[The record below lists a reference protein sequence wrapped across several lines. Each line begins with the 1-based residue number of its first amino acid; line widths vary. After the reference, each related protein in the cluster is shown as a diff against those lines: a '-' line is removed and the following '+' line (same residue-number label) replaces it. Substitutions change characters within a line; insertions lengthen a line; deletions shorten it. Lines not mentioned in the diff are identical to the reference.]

1 MLSGAM
7 QTLAGRDADMWAE
20 APDATSQRR
29 VASCPVRER
38 PRISWMRGDA
48 PPRISF
54 GRLRSRALG
63 QVPPHRRR
71 EPGMIYAGV
80 DIAKTDHVIGAVDER
95 GAEMCR
101 PMPFK
106 NTEAGL
112 ERAVAW
118 LEGLA
123 GSPSDVVVG
132 MEATGHYW
140 MACYSF
146 LVARGYSVAVIN
158 PMQVKAVR
166 KLKGL
171 DKVKNDRVDAW
182 LIAEALRIGQYD
194 ETRLATDEV
203 ASLRSLSRYLQSLRG
218 MVAELKTQCVCLMD
232 AHFPEYA
239 GIFSDMFGAGS
250 LARDVA
256 EASRRG
262 GKSAGYAARIKA
274 AARSSIGVRLGQ
286 EAASFQVKSLIR
298 QIEFADSECAKVEA
312 RVRALLDEVE
322 PLVLTIP
329 GVSYATGA
337 QIVSE
342 IGDVSRFRN
351 ASALVSYAGLNSSVS
366 QSGQFDSGGGPIT
379 KHGSPYLRRAL
390 WLAANRARQYD
401 PGLRAF
407 YDKKRAEGKPHR
419 VAVTAVARK
428 LCHIVFAVMRDQVP
442 YDPGRE

>member
-1 MLSGAM
+1 
-7 QTLAGRDADMWAE
+7 
-20 APDATSQRR
+20 
-29 VASCPVRER
+29 
-38 PRISWMRGDA
+38 
-48 PPRISF
+48 
-54 GRLRSRALG
+54 
-63 QVPPHRRR
+63 
-71 EPGMIYAGV
+71 MIYAGV
-80 DIAKTDHVIGAVDER
+80 DIARTDHVIGAVDER

-166 KLKGL
+166 KLKKL
-171 DKVKNDRVDAW
+171 DKVKNDRIDAW
-182 LIAEALRIGQYD
+182 LIAETLRIGQYD

-218 MVAELKTQCVCLMD
+218 MAAELKTQCVCLMD

-250 LARDVA
+250 RAVLSKSPLPFELARRRADSLARDIA

-274 AARSSIGVRLGQ
+274 A
-286 EAASFQVKSLIR
+286 FQVKSLIR

-312 RVRALLDEVE
+312 RVRDLLDEVE

-428 LCHIVFAVMRDQVP
+428 LCHIAFAVMRDQVP

>member
-1 MLSGAM
+1 
-7 QTLAGRDADMWAE
+7 
-20 APDATSQRR
+20 
-29 VASCPVRER
+29 
-38 PRISWMRGDA
+38 
-48 PPRISF
+48 
-54 GRLRSRALG
+54 
-63 QVPPHRRR
+63 
-71 EPGMIYAGV
+71 MIYAGV
-80 DIAKTDHVIGAVDER
+80 DIAKMDHVIGAVDER

-106 NTEAGL
+106 NTAAGF
-112 ERAVAW
+112 ERALAW

-123 GSPSDVVVG
+123 ESPSDVVVG

-158 PMQVKAVR
+158 PVQVKAVR
-166 KLKGL
+166 RLKGL
-171 DKVKNDRVDAW
+171 DRVKNDRIDAG

-203 ASLRSLSRYLQSLRG
+203 ASLRSLSRYLQSLRS

-232 AHFPEYA
+232 AYFPEYA

-250 LARDVA
+250 RAVLSKSPLPFELARRRADPLARDIA
-256 EASRRG
+256 EASRRP
-262 GKSAGYAARIKA
+262 GKSAG
-274 AARSSIGVRLGQ
+274 IGVRLGQ
-286 EAASFQVKSLIR
+286 EAASFQIKSLIR

-312 RVRALLDEVE
+312 RIKALLDEVE
-322 PLVLTIP
+322 PLVPTIP
-329 GVSYATGA
+329 GVSYVTGA

-342 IGDVSRFRN
+342 IGDASRFRN
-351 ASALVSYAGLNSSVS
+351 APALVSYAGLNSSVS

-407 YDKKRAEGKPHR
+407 YDRKRAEGKPHR

-442 YDPGRE
+442 YDPNRK

>member
-1 MLSGAM
+1 
-7 QTLAGRDADMWAE
+7 
-20 APDATSQRR
+20 
-29 VASCPVRER
+29 
-38 PRISWMRGDA
+38 
-48 PPRISF
+48 
-54 GRLRSRALG
+54 
-63 QVPPHRRR
+63 
-71 EPGMIYAGV
+71 MIYAGV

-250 LARDVA
+250 RAVLSKSPLPFELARRRADSLARDVA

-329 GVSYATGA
+329 GVVIRHGRPDRL
-337 QIVSE
+337 
-342 IGDVSRFRN
+342 GDRRRV
-351 ASALVSYAGLNSSVS
+351 ALPKRVRPGE
-366 QSGQFDSGGGPIT
+366 
-379 KHGSPYLRRAL
+379 LRRAEL
-390 WLAANRARQYD
+390 VGEPVRAVRQRRRPHNQARLAVPSPRFVAGGQPRQAVRPGAARL
-401 PGLRAF
+401 LRQEA
-407 YDKKRAEGKPHR
+407 RRGQAPPRGRHGRGEEAVPHR
-419 VAVTAVARK
+419 VRGDAR
-428 LCHIVFAVMRDQVP
+428 
-442 YDPGRE
+442 PGPVRPGEGIGRSMPDSSQAASPPASPCPKAFDIRFSRCNVRIICCSRKPTV

>member
-1 MLSGAM
+1 MFYCG
-7 QTLAGRDADMWAE
+7 
-20 APDATSQRR
+20 
-29 VASCPVRER
+29 
-38 PRISWMRGDA
+38 I
-48 PPRISF
+48 
-54 GRLRSRALG
+54 
-63 QVPPHRRR
+63 
-71 EPGMIYAGV
+71 
-80 DIAKTDHVIGAVDER
+80 DIAKYKHEATVIDQAGAAV
-95 GAEMCR
+95 
-101 PMPFK
+101 
-106 NTEAGL
+106 L
-112 ERAVAW
+112 ESISFANSK
-118 LEGLA
+118 EGCGKLLA
-123 GSPSDVVVG
+123 LFQRLNIAKEDLLIG

-171 DKVKNDRVDAW
+171 DKVKNDRVDAG

-194 ETRLATDEV
+194 ETRLATDEM

-218 MVAELKTQCVCLMD
+218 MVAELKTQCICLMD

-250 LARDVA
+250 RAVLSKSPLPFELARRRADSLARDIA

-298 QIEFADSECAKVEA
+298 QIEFADSECAGVEA
-312 RVRALLDEVE
+312 RLRSLLDEVE

-329 GVSYATGA
+329 GVSYVTGA

-351 ASALVSYAGLNSSVS
+351 APALVSYAGLNSSVS

-407 YDKKRAEGKPHR
+407 YDRKRAEGKPHR

>member
-63 QVPPHRRR
+63 QAPPHRRR

-146 LVARGYSVAVIN
+146 LVARGYSVAVIK
-158 PMQVKAVR
+158 PHAGQGGAQAQEARQGQERPHRRLAHSRDAAHRAVR
-166 KLKGL
+166 RDQARHRRGG
-171 DKVKNDRVDAW
+171 VA
-182 LIAEALRIGQYD
+182 
-194 ETRLATDEV
+194 EV
-203 ASLRSLSRYLQSLRG
+203 AVALPAVAARHGCGAQDPVRVPDGRALPRVRRDILGLCSGPAAARSLSKSPLPF
-218 MVAELKTQCVCLMD
+218 ELARRRAD
-232 AHFPEYA
+232 
-239 GIFSDMFGAGS
+239 S
-250 LARDVA
+250 LARDIA

-351 ASALVSYAGLNSSVS
+351 ASA
-366 QSGQFDSGGGPIT
+366 
-379 KHGSPYLRRAL
+379 HGELRRAE
-390 WLAANRARQYD
+390 
-401 PGLRAF
+401 LR
-407 YDKKRAEGKPHR
+407 R
-419 VAVTAVARK
+419 
-428 LCHIVFAVMRDQVP
+428 
-442 YDPGRE
+442 

>member
-63 QVPPHRRR
+63 QAPPHRRR

-146 LVARGYSVAVIN
+146 LVVCSVV
-158 PMQVKAVR
+158 
-166 KLKGL
+166 G
-171 DKVKNDRVDAW
+171 
-182 LIAEALRIGQYD
+182 
-194 ETRLATDEV
+194 
-203 ASLRSLSRYLQSLRG
+203 
-218 MVAELKTQCVCLMD
+218 
-232 AHFPEYA
+232 
-239 GIFSDMFGAGS
+239 
-250 LARDVA
+250 
-256 EASRRG
+256 
-262 GKSAGYAARIKA
+262 
-274 AARSSIGVRLGQ
+274 
-286 EAASFQVKSLIR
+286 
-298 QIEFADSECAKVEA
+298 
-312 RVRALLDEVE
+312 
-322 PLVLTIP
+322 
-329 GVSYATGA
+329 
-337 QIVSE
+337 
-342 IGDVSRFRN
+342 
-351 ASALVSYAGLNSSVS
+351 
-366 QSGQFDSGGGPIT
+366 
-379 KHGSPYLRRAL
+379 
-390 WLAANRARQYD
+390 
-401 PGLRAF
+401 
-407 YDKKRAEGKPHR
+407 
-419 VAVTAVARK
+419 
-428 LCHIVFAVMRDQVP
+428 
-442 YDPGRE
+442 

>member
-1 MLSGAM
+1 
-7 QTLAGRDADMWAE
+7 
-20 APDATSQRR
+20 
-29 VASCPVRER
+29 
-38 PRISWMRGDA
+38 
-48 PPRISF
+48 
-54 GRLRSRALG
+54 
-63 QVPPHRRR
+63 
-71 EPGMIYAGV
+71 MIYAGV

-194 ETRLATDEV
+194 ETRLATDEM

-218 MVAELKTQCVCLMD
+218 MAAELKTQCVCLMD

-250 LARDVA
+250 RAVLSKSPLPFELARRRADSLARDIA

-366 QSGQFDSGGGPIT
+366 QSGQFGRVADRRTSVQVDVDDDMITVVGNHGGGRVLGVSRGRDAAERCCGYGHGDERLQRPCGYSHFSSTFLPKYSGARPPSALSVSPQVVIPRIRRL
-379 KHGSPYLRRAL
+379 KHRIRKTAGNKAPTGA
-390 WLAANRARQYD
+390 RARW
-401 PGLRAF
+401 A
-407 YDKKRAEGKPHR
+407 R
-419 VAVTAVARK
+419 VR
-428 LCHIVFAVMRDQVP
+428 LCACA
-442 YDPGRE
+442 

>member
-1 MLSGAM
+1 
-7 QTLAGRDADMWAE
+7 
-20 APDATSQRR
+20 
-29 VASCPVRER
+29 
-38 PRISWMRGDA
+38 
-48 PPRISF
+48 
-54 GRLRSRALG
+54 
-63 QVPPHRRR
+63 
-71 EPGMIYAGV
+71 MIYAGV

-218 MVAELKTQCVCLMD
+218 MAAELKTQCVCLMD

-250 LARDVA
+250 RAVLSKSPLPFELARRRADSLARDVA

-262 GKSAGYAARIKA
+262 GKSGRLRRKDQGRGQVVDRREARPGGGLVPGQVPDKADRVRRFGVREGRGEGEGPARRGRAARA
-274 AARSSIGVRLGQ
+274 HDTRGV
-286 EAASFQVKSLIR
+286 IR
-298 QIEFADSECAKVEA
+298 H
-312 RVRALLDEVE
+312 
-322 PLVLTIP
+322 
-329 GVSYATGA
+329 GA

-366 QSGQFDSGGGPIT
+366 QSGQFDSGGGP
-379 KHGSPYLRRAL
+379 HNQARARRTFAAL
-390 WLAANRARQYD
+390 WWLAANRARQYD